1 MADCA
6 GEWAYDAS
14 PQLYD
19 CTQLAS
25 PSAITWR
32 GMCGARA
39 AASRPMQPALRTNL
53 SWSPCGEG
61 AAPRRWDAVRAIEL
75 LANRTLAIIGDSLG
89 LYMFCAHHPMRT
101 TLYMQPFN
109 NPTKAPALLSLASP
123 QGRSRNPCLSPN
135 PNSTTLAL

>member
-14 PQLYD
+14 PPLYD

-25 PSAITWR
+25 PSGITWR

-53 SWSPCGEG
+53 SWAPCGEPCGEG

-89 LYMFCAHHPMRT
+89 LYMFCAHHPIHAALE
-101 TLYMQPFN
+101 TLLYE
-109 NPTKAPALLSLASP
+109 SP
-123 QGRSRNPCLSPN
+123 SPGC
-135 PNSTTLAL
+135 P